1 VASVPDVGRVTF
13 VAPVKVNVAAY
24 APLVAKFPPTVI
36 VLDPLLIP
44 VPPYVG
50 EMIVAPQD
58 PVEIVPTLDNDDNVV
73 TALLT
78 NVPDVG
84 RVTLVLA
91 VAVKVVLNAPL
102 VVRFPP
108 NVMVLLPLFT
118 PVPPY
123 VPLTRLPF
131 QVPDVMVPN
140 VVIDVC
146 PT

>member
-1 VASVPDVGRVTF
+1 
-13 VAPVKVNVAAY
+13 
-24 APLVAKFPPTVI
+24 
-36 VLDPLLIP
+36 
-44 VPPYVG
+44 
-50 EMIVAPQD
+50 M
-58 PVEIVPTLDNDDNVV
+58 V

-146 PT
+146 PTYVGSISTTTLPVVGEQVIKPAVPATLVTPVDDDSKVAHVVQHHQSQRALHLMHLCNIL